1 MKKPV
6 EKAPVIPVTPTSS
19 AWMLLR
25 ALMFLQALML
35 CPAEI
40 TDSKHRVQA
49 IKDLVKQLP
58 RPNHDTMQAL
68 FKHLRK

>member
-1 MKKPV
+1 MKVPV
-6 EKAPVIPVTPTSS
+6 EKAPVIPVTPTSN
-19 AWMLLR
+19 AWLL
-25 ALMFLQALML
+25 LQALML

-40 TDSKHRVQA
+40 TDNKHRVQA